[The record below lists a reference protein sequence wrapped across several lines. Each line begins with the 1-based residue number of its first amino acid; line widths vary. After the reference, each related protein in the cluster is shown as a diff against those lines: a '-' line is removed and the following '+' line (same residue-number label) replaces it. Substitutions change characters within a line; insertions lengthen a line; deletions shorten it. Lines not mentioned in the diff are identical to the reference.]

1 MIDRNKLLPRSGLGV
16 IDQWLVIARLDAPL
30 IRVDLRLLDR
40 VEIQPTDEETV
51 HDPGGKGRGS
61 EVLLVC
67 GDLTISLFVADGHD
81 AAELIVAAAAPLI
94 GNRHHGGDLDHAP
107 SDILLV
113 DGDLVRLRGDFIQVG
128 NVAFRVDEVR
138 EYAEAGANLPL
149 PGGRVLQAAMA
160 MLVVAAAE
168 RARNSQSH

>member
-16 IDQWLVIARLDAPL
+16 IDECLVIAPLDAPL

-40 VEIQPTDEETV
+40 VEIHPPTDEGTEPNARAGE
-51 HDPGGKGRGS
+51 DRGS

-67 GDLTISLFVADGHD
+67 GDLTISLFVADGYD
-81 AAELIVAAAAPLI
+81 AAEHIVALAAPLT
-94 GNRHHGGDLDHAP
+94 GNHRSDIDHAT

-113 DGDLVRLRGDFIQVG
+113 DGDPVRVRGDFIQVG
-128 NVAFRVDEVR
+128 NVAFRVNEVR
-138 EYAEAGANLPL
+138 EHADAGANLPL
-149 PGGRVLQAAMA
+149 PGGRMLQAAMA

-168 RARNSQSH
+168 RTRKSESH